1 MSNIREDEMID
12 LAYKVQVLLL
22 SGEDMARNGY
32 DLANELVANWIAEH
46 KIQVLWK
53 QPTRQTPRLPP
64 QNGTIT
70 QTNI

>member
-22 SGEDMARNGY
+22 SGEDTARNGY

-46 KIQVLWK
+46 KIQV
-53 QPTRQTPRLPP
+53 
-64 QNGTIT
+64 I
-70 QTNI
+70 

>member
-1 MSNIREDEMID
+1 MSNIREYEMID

-46 KIQVLWK
+46 KIQVL
-53 QPTRQTPRLPP
+53 
-64 QNGTIT
+64 
-70 QTNI
+70 